1 MLKNKKFQAVLA
13 LLIAIG
19 LWIYVMG
26 TVDPVVTTTVHD
38 IQVEKINED
47 VLEEKGLQASLDA
60 PKTVT
65 IVLKGARSDVN
76 EAKDS
81 EIRATIGADGKFI
94 TSGEIWTPDIHFQR
108 DGAYYSLEDTIKY
121 ILARLD
127 A

>member
-19 LWIYVMG
+19 LWMYVMG

-81 EIRATIGADGKFI
+81 EIRATVDVSNCDYGENETEIKIKLPDNV
-94 TSGEIWTPDIHFQR
+94 SGVKVDNISQR
-108 DGAYYSLEDTIKY
+108 TAVFTVQ
-121 ILARLD
+121 
-127 A
+127 

>member
-81 EIRATIGADGKFI
+81 EIRATVVVSNCDYGENETEIKIKLPDNV
-94 TSGEIWTPDIHFQR
+94 SGVKVDNISQR
-108 DGAYYSLEDTIKY
+108 TAVFTVQ
-121 ILARLD
+121 
-127 A
+127 

>member
-19 LWIYVMG
+19 LWMYVMG

-81 EIRATIGADGKFI
+81 EIRATVDV
-94 TSGEIWTPDIHFQR
+94 SNCDYGENKAPINVDFSNKVTGIR
-108 DGAYYSLEDTIKY
+108 IESLSEDT
-121 ILARLD
+121 ATFTVQ
-127 A
+127 